1 MTRGPHSVRLF
12 SYDLEVRN
20 AFSTFTELKRTKGEE
35 EEETRATFMF
45 LVSQFTARASS

>member
-35 EEETRATFMF
+35 EEEREDM
-45 LVSQFTARASS
+45 